1 MNLKVTL
8 TKKCKMSKVKI
19 IAEAGVNHNGSFS
32 NIIQM
37 INIAS
42 EAGADFIKF
51 QTFKAKN
58 LVSSFALKAEYQKK
72 NTSEKKDQ
80 YSMLKKLEIPE
91 KWYSKIISHCH
102 DKGIGFLS
110 SVFDKESVDF
120 LIKYGLTTFKIPSGE
135 ITNKPLLKY
144 VAQKAKKIILSTG
157 MSNISE
163 IKKALD
169 VIYFQK
175 FKSENITLLHCN
187 TEYPTKNSEVNL
199 LAINHIKDEFKVPI
213 GFSDHTLGNEAAVA
227 SVALGSQIIEK
238 HFTLNKDLPGP
249 DHKASM
255 SPRELRGFII
265 SVRKVTECISGDGI
279 KKPTPSEL
287 KNKEVVRKSLF
298 YKKKLLKGHTLCEG
312 DFISLRPEIGI
323 CPMEIDSLN
332 NRILRV
338 DVNKN
343 QVTKFSDLK

>member
-1 MNLKVTL
+1 
-8 TKKCKMSKVKI
+8 MSKVKI

-37 INIAS
+37 IDIAS

-58 LVSSFALKAEYQKK
+58 LVSSFALKAEYQRK
-72 NTSEKKDQ
+72 NTSENKHQ

-91 KWYSKIISHCH
+91 KWYGKIISHCL
-102 DKGIGFLS
+102 DKGIEFLS
-110 SVFDKESVDF
+110 SVFDKESVD
-120 LIKYGLTTFKIPSGE
+120 LLLKHGLTTFKIPSGE

-144 VAQKAKKIILSTG
+144 VAKKGQKIILSTG
-157 MSNISE
+157 MSDISE
-163 IKKALD
+163 IKKALG
-169 VIYFQK
+169 VIYSEK
-175 FKSENITLLHCN
+175 FKSENIILLHCN

-199 LAINHIKDEFKVPI
+199 LAINHIKDEFKVPV
-213 GFSDHTLGNEAAVA
+213 GYSDHTLGNEAAIA
-227 SVALGSQIIEK
+227 AVALGSQIIEK
-238 HFTLNKDLPGP
+238 HFTLNRNSLGP
-249 DHKASM
+249 DHKASL
-255 SPRELRGFII
+255 SPKELSVFILSI
-265 SVRKVTECISGDGI
+265 RNATECLSGDGI

-298 YKKKLLKGHTLCEG
+298 YKKKLSKGHILQET

-323 CPMEIDSLN
+323 SPMEIDSLN
-332 NRILRV
+332 NRILKV

-343 QVTKFSDLK
+343 QLTKFSDLK